1 MENGPGFGEFKVDWE
16 SIFER
21 MGRCGAGGAGGRA
34 GRGGGGVVKSA
45 VVDHGSPGVMHG
57 AKASTAIGCKT
68 DDEVLEGLLNVIPS
82 HQFAFGRFM
91 GLANA
96 LGWVTPKASVDQ
108 SAAASMALE
117 VPPAPTPAE
126 LAPVLTALNAHL
138 KKLHAALPP
147 RTALVIFT
155 GHSDPR
161 RMSALNMRKNAFES
175 ALKSG
180 KTPEEVGVGV
190 GGVGGMGLK
199 WTAADARDLEE
210 AVELA
215 KRGLVFLGVKQ

>member
-1 MENGPGFGEFKVDWE
+1 VDLVRKKMENGPGFGEFKVDWE

-21 MGRCGAGGAGGRA
+21 MGRVGAGNGGK
-34 GRGGGGVVKSA
+34 GGVKSA
-45 VVDHGSPGVMHG
+45 VVDHGTPGVMHG

-96 LGWVTPKASVDQ
+96 LGWVTPKEQQQPPS
-108 SAAASMALE
+108 SSMLGE
-117 VPPAPTPAE
+117 VPPVPTPEE

-138 KKLHAALPP
+138 KKLHAALPS

-161 RMSALNMRKNAFES
+161 RMSALNVRKNAFES

-180 KTPEEVGVGV
+180 KTPEEVGSGA
-190 GGVGGMGLK
+190 GGMGLR

-210 AVELA
+210 AVEVA
-215 KRGLVFLGVKQ
+215 RRGLVFLGVKQ